1 MAVYYG
7 GRYTGVSDIRGPSGF
22 YNIIL
27 NGEMVPVYVDQNY
40 DGGGWI
46 CVLAN
51 RINTAGLNN
60 LTYYDAVNTCNYRTG
75 GTANGTNTSIP
86 ATSKLS
92 GLANY
97 NIWIGL
103 KYWSLLSGRA
113 TVNTITIVQF
123 VSSTVG
129 AALSSTG
136 LHAKRYR
143 WRINS
148 FNGTYGMTGA
158 TAVSDETG
166 TGIPGFY
173 SYHAAN
179 SFGLTAYDRDQDTNG
194 GNCAT
199 YYNNNPWWYGS
210 CWDGNYFAGGSGYA
224 DAPNW
229 ASAGSDVHNYGA
241 VYIK

>member
-22 YNIIL
+22 YNVIL

-51 RINTAGLNN
+51 RINTAGMNN
-60 LTYYDAVNTCNYRTG
+60 LTYYNAVNTCNYRTG
-75 GTANGTNTSIP
+75 GTANATNTTVNP
-86 ATSKLS
+86 YSKLVS
-92 GLANY
+92 LASY

-103 KYWSLLSGRA
+103 KYWSQLAGRVTA
-113 TVNTITIVQF
+113 NTITIVQF
-123 VSSTVG
+123 VSSTTG
-129 AALSSTG
+129 AALSATG

-143 WRINS
+143 WRING
-148 FNGTYGMTGA
+148 FNGTYGMLGA

-166 TGIPGFY
+166 TGAPGFY

-179 SFGLTAYDRDQDTNG
+179 GFGLTTYDRDQDTNG

-199 YYNNNPWWYGS
+199 FYNNNPWWYGS
-210 CWDGNYFAGGSGYA
+210 CWDGNYFAGGGYS
-224 DAPNW
+224 DQPNW
-229 ASAGSDVHNYGA
+229 VGAGSDLYNYGA